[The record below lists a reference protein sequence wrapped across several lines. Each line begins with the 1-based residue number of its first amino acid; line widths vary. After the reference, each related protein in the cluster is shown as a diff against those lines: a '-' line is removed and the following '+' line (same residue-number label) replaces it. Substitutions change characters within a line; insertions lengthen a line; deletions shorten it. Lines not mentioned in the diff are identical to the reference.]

1 MRSLKGGLSHK
12 TVLGLTAGAF
22 ALVAC
27 TAASEAASVRPQDTE
42 TLSASLQAFFTPKQF
57 DTDGSVYGVRV
68 RADASDLPD
77 LQMDPRIGEP
87 YDAVLTGGGEQVAVR
102 AERHVPEDRKSVV

>member
-1 MRSLKGGLSHK
+1 MNKPGDAVRSLKGGFPHK

-27 TAASEAASVRPQDTE
+27 SAASNAASVRPQDTE

-57 DTDGSVYGVRV
+57 DTDGYVYGVRV
-68 RADASDLPD
+68 RADSSDLPD
-77 LQMDPRIGEP
+77 LQIM
-87 YDAVLTGGGEQVAVR
+87 
-102 AERHVPEDRKSVV
+102 PEA